1 MIEIQV
7 NDGQRV
13 QLQEVDGRYQ
23 FTFTPT
29 KADDMLTLIN
39 TSNLQNFIAD
49 NQFNYMQLEI
59 GDTVTEFEENTST
72 ASVLKGL
79 LDDYADELKIEMR
92 SEDEKVKSH
101 IQLTANGLL
110 NEFVDEN
117 RNLQTSEATVA
128 GKFIREMKRLDDES
142 STSTMQQS
150 TDAIISGMRDKS
162 GGFNG
167 IRIHP
172 GLTHLAGTSRI
183 DDAVIESAHIR
194 SLHGEK
200 IEAETISGGKI
211 KAGAIS
217 AHQLAANAVEAKHLK
232 ADNALIDKLMANEA
246 LIRQL
251 VAHHVFATKLNA
263 IDAEFVRARF
273 NGINQYLD
281 VNGHAL
287 TFRHSDGSKTIMSPS
302 GLYHEEAGA
311 VYRTS
316 YLRDTLRIDD
326 ILHDGRESGGVSIGV
341 NPGYKWIQLP
351 DIYKG
356 KRFVAQI
363 AISDQKTWQAGD
375 DYSFGRLHKLR
386 DVAEVIH
393 DRIDYVNA
401 RVPVIGYSH
410 VYNTRTG
417 TRWNYPIIAQLLVSY

>member
-13 QLQEVDGRYQ
+13 ELQEVDGRYT

-29 KADDMLTLIN
+29 KADDTLTLIN
-39 TSNLQNFIAD
+39 TSNLPDFIAD

-59 GDTVTEFEENTST
+59 GDEVTEFELNSST

-110 NEFVDEN
+110 NEFIDEN

-128 GKFIREMKRLDDES
+128 GKFIREMKRLDGES
-142 STSTMQQS
+142 FTSTMQQS

-162 GGFNG
+162 GKFNG

-172 GLTHLAGTSRI
+172 GLTHLAGSSRI

-217 AHQLAANAVEAKHLK
+217 AHQLAVNAVEAQHLK
-232 ADNALIDKLMANEA
+232 ADNALIDKLMANDA
-246 LIRQL
+246 LVRQL
-251 VAHHVFATKLNA
+251 VAHHVFAAKLNA
-263 IDAEFVRARF
+263 IDAAFVRARF

-281 VNGHAL
+281 INGHAL
-287 TFRHSDGSKTIMSPS
+287 TFIHSDGSKTIMSPA
-302 GLYHEEAGA
+302 GLYHEEAGG
-311 VYRTS
+311 VYKTQYITHVQPVS
-316 YLRDTLRIDD
+316 GLNHDD
-326 ILHDGRESGGVSIGV
+326 INNMLWV
-341 NPGYKWIQLP
+341 QLP
-351 DIYKG
+351 DIFKG
-356 KRFVAQI
+356 KNFKVYAVLSDAYGMVTEAWYGRSAIQRIVGFVQ
-363 AISDQKTWQAGD
+363 Q
-375 DYSFGRLHKLR
+375 
-386 DVAEVIH
+386 
-393 DRIDYVNA
+393 DRIDYANA
-401 RVPVIGYSH
+401 RVPLRGYCRCVHLQNFAVAH
-410 VYNTRTG
+410 VPVQVTL
-417 TRWNYPIIAQLLVSY
+417 IATI